1 MLSCDNSLPERK
13 QGGQDATTAP
23 TSNTQP
29 IDIEGIWDTATGRQ
43 IEIQTSTYR
52 LYSENLPIVD
62 ASNADTWFIVEFP
75 RDDEPFMRIDWS
87 ETPQGRYLCFREA
100 GESVDELSSLDQPDA
115 TDLVTGCSNSEW
127 TEIRSPLPFEGEWAF
142 FLTAVDFKSFSVT
155 LNNPIVPEFNGD
167 WPIIH
172 RDPDESWMVML
183 LPEEWGGTGMSY
195 FAWAEKSDLFY
206 LCADDLTDYTGTES
220 SLSDLDDDLDNTDL
234 DNGCAGNPWMPFVEA
249 LPIRGIW
256 QSIGLLPTHLF
267 ATVAAS
273 EDTVAEARIDW
284 TVSHV
289 DTDQQTM
296 LLEVASTENVEIPDF
311 KRHMKLQWHTNAS
324 DQHFI
329 CVLGN
334 APSSEEAQ
342 TIPTEV
348 YSAGSCGVS
357 WYGQDATWHPLIPTG

>member
-1 MLSCDNSLPERK
+1 MALWYVVFVFDQLYIKHVISTVPMASNWGRVYYNNLL
-13 QGGQDATTAP
+13 ALAP
-23 TSNTQP
+23 LL
-29 IDIEGIWDTATGRQ
+29 ATGAV
-43 IEIQTSTYR
+43 T
-52 LYSENLPIVD
+52 
-62 ASNADTWFIVEFP
+62 
-75 RDDEPFMRIDWS
+75 
-87 ETPQGRYLCFREA
+87 
-100 GESVDELSSLDQPDA
+100 DELTAFRQHSS
-115 TDLVTGCSNSEW
+115 
-127 TEIRSPLPFEGEWAF
+127 
-142 FLTAVDFKSFSVT
+142 AVGLGWCMASCVA
-155 LNNPIVPEFNGD
+155 
-167 WPIIH
+167 
-172 RDPDESWMVML
+172 
-183 LPEEWGGTGMSY
+183 GTGMSY